1 MRFDE
6 EYNKK
11 VINYIT
17 ASLDVGFDLK
27 YQEIWNKSIIDYEN
41 LNKIFIK
48 FKKEVEQNVDT

>member
-1 MRFDE
+1 MRHDE

>member
-11 VINYIT
+11 VINYIA

-27 YQEIWNKSIIDYEN
+27 YQEIWNKNIIDYEN